1 MIGYNNFTILL
12 GILMSI
18 FTSSKERITTGVALV
33 AGVLIIGFIDNFLLM
48 WLFLGAVYLLAFN
61 EAMKLFD
68 IKNSSLI
75 YFAAGIWLLAGI
87 YPYSDDLFVLAG
99 VAYASAV
106 AFNRDITWKNFFP
119 FIYPTAGMLFILTMY
134 QEYGVISLLWL
145 LVVVAMTDVGA
156 YAVGKSIGKTPF
168 SKTSPNKT
176 MEGVVGGIVVATI
189 GGMFVGLSVVSLGIA
204 FIISFMVAVSSI
216 FGDLF
221 ESSLK
226 RAAGV
231 KDSGT
236 ILPGHGGMLDRID
249 GYLFGAI
256 VMLVLLRGLV

>member
-1 MIGYNNFTILL
+1 MGFLKALN
-12 GILMSI
+12 
-18 FTSSKERITTGVALV
+18 SSKERTVTGLSLIAV
-33 AGVLIIGFIDNFLLM
+33 VLIIGFIDNFFLM
-48 WLFLGAVYLLAFN
+48 WAVLGAVYLVAFK
-61 EAMKLFD
+61 EAAKLFKVEKD
-68 IKNSSLI
+68 SLMI
-75 YFAAGIWLLAGI
+75 YAVGIWIIAGI
-87 YPYSDDLFVLAG
+87 YPYGDDLFVLAG

-106 AFNRDITWKNFFP
+106 AFNRELTWNNFFP
-119 FIYPTAGMLFILTMY
+119 FIYPTAGMLFIFTMY
-134 QEYGVISLLWL
+134 QEYGVLSLLWL

-168 SKTSPNKT
+168 CETSPNKT
-176 MEGVVGGIVVATI
+176 MEGVVGGIVVATF
-189 GGMFVGLSVVSLGIA
+189 GGMFVGLSVVDLGVS
-204 FIISFMVAVSSI
+204 FIISFMVATSSI

-231 KDSGT
+231 KDSGD
-236 ILPGHGGMLDRID
+236 ILPGHGGALDRID

>member
-1 MIGYNNFTILL
+1 M
-12 GILMSI
+12 GILKALS
-18 FTSSKERITTGVALV
+18 SSKERVITGLALV
-33 AGVLIIGFIDNFLLM
+33 AVVLIIGFVDNFFLM
-48 WLFLGAVYLLAFN
+48 WAVLGAVYLVAFK
-61 EAMKLFD
+61 EAVKLFGL
-68 IKNSSLI
+68 KNNSLTL
-75 YFAAGIWLLAGI
+75 YALGIWLVAGV
-87 YPYSDDLFVLAG
+87 YPYGDDLFVLAG

-106 AFNRDITWKNFFP
+106 AFNKELTWNNFFP
-119 FIYPTAGMLFILTMY
+119 FIYPTAGMLFIFTMY
-134 QEYGVISLLWL
+134 QEYGVLSLLWL

-168 SKTSPNKT
+168 CETSPNKT
-176 MEGVVGGIVVATI
+176 MEGVVGGIVVATFS
-189 GGMFVGLSVVSLGIA
+189 GMFVGLSIVDLSVA
-204 FIISFMVAVSSI
+204 FIISFMVATSSI

-231 KDSGT
+231 KDSGD
-236 ILPGHGGMLDRID
+236 ILPGHGGALDRID